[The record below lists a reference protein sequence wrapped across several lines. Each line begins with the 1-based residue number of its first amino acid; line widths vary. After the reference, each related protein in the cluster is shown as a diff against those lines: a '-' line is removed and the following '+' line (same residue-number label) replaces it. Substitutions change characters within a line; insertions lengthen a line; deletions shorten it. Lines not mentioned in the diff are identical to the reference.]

1 MRRRNFIGLAAG
13 VAVANALPRRFALAA
28 ESPSSG
34 AASADLPAIGRKG
47 QQLVL
52 RGSDI
57 AALSAGL
64 RGQLLLRGDVGYDV
78 SRRVWNGSF
87 DRYPALVARCV
98 GASDIVQAVNFAREH
113 DLLLA
118 VRGGGHSIS
127 GQSVCDGGMQIDL
140 SPMQSVRVD
149 PVARTARVEPGT
161 PLGQF
166 DRETQFFGLATTAGT
181 VSHTGVAGLTLGGGF
196 GRLCRRYAL
205 ACDNLRAVDIIN
217 ADGQLRHASAKENV
231 DLFWGVR
238 GGGGNFGV
246 VTSFEF
252 QLHPVDT
259 IMYGGAIGFPGSR
272 MRELMK
278 FYRDFTAT
286 ASEDMHLDF
295 LIVTV
300 PEGQMIIIDA
310 FHGDRKRA
318 ERDLEPLRRLKPIID
333 EAKAAPYVDLQKS
346 FDVNAPWGSAVYEKA
361 GFVRGISDALIDD
374 IAALME
380 RTKLVGTQVNF
391 VPHGGAVGRVP
402 TTATAFT
409 HRDATHSLLLRS
421 GWNPTDKIAAEV
433 ASRWTIENFTALEK
447 HTQGFYVNA
456 IAADDTARRLQ
467 SNYGSN
473 YQRLVDVKTK
483 YDPNNLFR
491 RNANIPPKNAA

>member
-1 MRRRNFIGLAAG
+1 
-13 VAVANALPRRFALAA
+13 
-28 ESPSSG
+28 
-34 AASADLPAIGRKG
+34 
-47 QQLVL
+47 
-52 RGSDI
+52 
-57 AALSAGL
+57 
-64 RGQLLLRGDVGYDV
+64 
-78 SRRVWNGSF
+78 
-87 DRYPALVARCV
+87 
-98 GASDIVQAVNFAREH
+98 
-113 DLLLA
+113 
-118 VRGGGHSIS
+118 
-127 GQSVCDGGMQIDL
+127 
-140 SPMQSVRVD
+140 MQSVRVD

-333 EAKAAPYVDLQKS
+333 EAKGGALCRSAEEHRRH
-346 FDVNAPWGSAVYEKA
+346 APWGSAVYEKA
-361 GFVRGISDALIDD
+361 GFVGAFPTRSSTISPRSWS
-374 IAALME
+374 

-391 VPHGGAVGRVP
+391 GPHGGAVGRVP

-433 ASRWTIENFTALEK
+433 ASRWTIESFTALEK
-447 HTQGFYVNA
+447 HTQGFYVERHRRRRHGA
-456 IAADDTARRLQ
+456 PGCSRTTARTI
-467 SNYGSN
+467 SGSW
-473 YQRLVDVKTK
+473 T
-483 YDPNNLFR
+483 
-491 RNANIPPKNAA
+491 